1 MTTIGL
7 PEQKF
12 GILVHRLISGIL
24 ILGVFAIIFDATFSL
39 SDTFIS
45 KSRLVL
51 SIANCE
57 HATVQTSAQTCIT
70 IRSAALFVSRTGK
83 LLEKSAVEES

>member
-1 MTTIGL
+1 M
-7 PEQKF
+7 
-12 GILVHRLISGIL
+12 
-24 ILGVFAIIFDATFSL
+24 ANIISL

-57 HATVQTSAQTCIT
+57 HVTVQTSAQACIT